1 MQLLW
6 KRKKTFNKKEA
17 KNEKTFNVFLI
28 CLFVLS
34 GVGCVTSSGEE
45 SKQPDLSVSE
55 VTTNLETGLNYYT
68 LEVSGY
74 VTNNTVFDTNTI
86 IIEFTIYD
94 VNGVILG
101 TATDYVNNVGAKQTG
116 RFSCT
121 YMEKISLGKPANAK
135 LTRLTYR

>member
-1 MQLLW
+1 MKKLL
-6 KRKKTFNKKEA
+6 TI
-17 KNEKTFNVFLI
+17 FLI
-28 CLFVLS
+28 SVFILS
-34 GVGCVTSSGEE
+34 GIGCSTSSDDQ

-55 VTTNLETGLNYYT
+55 VTTNLETGLSYYT
-68 LEVSGY
+68 LEVNGY

-94 VNGVILG
+94 SNGVILG
-101 TATDYVNNVGAKQTG
+101 TATDYVNNVRAKQTA

-121 YMEKISLGKPANAK
+121 YMEKISLGKPTNAK

>member
-1 MQLLW
+1 MKKLL
-6 KRKKTFNKKEA
+6 TF
-17 KNEKTFNVFLI
+17 FLI

-34 GVGCVTSSGEE
+34 GVGCAMSSGEE
-45 SKQPDLSVSE
+45 SKQPDLSVSD

-68 LEVSGY
+68 LEVNGY

-101 TATDYVNNVGAKQTG
+101 TATDYVNKVRAKQTG

-121 YMEKISLGKPANAK
+121 YMEKISLGKPTRAK